1 MAYNSFERLISQIEE
16 RRTAILESLG
26 DGSAKDFGSYQMSVG
41 MVRGLLTA
49 QSLISDLARNIEE
62 ADD

>member
-1 MAYNSFERLISQIEE
+1 MAYNTFELLVSQIEE
-16 RRTAILESLG
+16 RRTAIIESLG

-49 QSLISDLARNIEE
+49 QSLIADLAKRMEKLDE
-62 ADD
+62 